1 MDTEVPILIDMKLAT
16 DRQTD
21 IHEQTVWLVIDKLR
35 SICEVKEKETYTN
48 STPTYMIGT
57 LKSSVLRQFME
68 TKDRGHYYKVDVSMW
83 QWCCATGAKFCILKS
98 TNYKNAGI
106 LIAVLFFL

>member
-1 MDTEVPILIDMKLAT
+1 MDTEVLILIGMKLAT

-35 SICEVKEKETYTN
+35 SICEMKEKETYTN

-57 LKSSVLRQFME
+57 LKSSRQFMG
-68 TKDRGHYYKVDVSMW
+68 TKDRMMFRCDD
-83 QWCCATGAKFCILKS
+83 GAAPQARNF
-98 TNYKNAGI
+98 A
-106 LIAVLFFL
+106 F